1 MASKKQQRKAQKA
14 WKKKYSSSKKAHT
27 NLSKIDKHL
36 SSKPNTTSM
45 SADIEQALAKD
56 RQERER
62 RLNEK
67 VQQERTFEEKRTEQD
82 IIDKRNAEA
91 INVGD
96 IIMGEVQTLIDLY
109 PRNGSEYLNN
119 LLKSEINRYGEK
131 AVLYA
136 LANAPVDLVEL
147 ARHICYYEE
156 DSMAMHRALE
166 KFSLVIRGSLPTEEE
181 AKELGVVMDSITH
194 LTKDYE
200 D

>member
-1 MASKKQQRKAQKA
+1 MASKKQQRKLQKA
-14 WKKKYSSSKKAHT
+14 WKKKHASSKKAR
-27 NLSKIDKHL
+27 NNISAIDKHL
-36 SSKPNTTSM
+36 SSTPNTSSM
-45 SADIEQALAKD
+45 SVDIERALAKD
-56 RQERER
+56 RQERAR
-62 RLNEK
+62 RLKEK
-67 VQQERTFEEKRTEQD
+67 NQQERTFEEKRVEQD
-82 IIDKRNAEA
+82 IVDKRNAET